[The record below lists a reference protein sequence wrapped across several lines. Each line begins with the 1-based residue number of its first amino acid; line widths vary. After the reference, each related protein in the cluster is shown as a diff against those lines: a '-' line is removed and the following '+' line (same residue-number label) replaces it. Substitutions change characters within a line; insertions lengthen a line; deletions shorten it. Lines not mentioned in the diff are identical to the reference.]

1 MSKKDNLSAL
11 VIGGAGFIGSH
22 LVDELIESSEFKKVS
37 VLDNFFLGDLDNLSE
52 ARKSEKY
59 SLVRG
64 DSTDVSTIRKVVE
77 DNNCDVIF
85 NLGVTPLPNSLD
97 FPYWSSK
104 VNMDI
109 ALAACEIARI
119 CPEVRLL
126 HCSSS
131 EVYGTLLSS
140 PMTES
145 HSCIPE
151 TPYAASKY
159 AGDVLVQS
167 YVRTFGINAL
177 IARPFNNYG
186 PRQNTREYKGI
197 FPSFA
202 EAIFR
207 KKQLIITGT
216 GNQSRDFVY
225 VKDTSRAILL
235 LALQGNF
242 QSGDVVNIGTGIN
255 TSMLEIAQKTIE
267 MFNYSEIGVKFISD
281 RSGDVSKH
289 VGSFEKL
296 YQLTKFRPN
305 AIGDGQIKST
315 IESLIDSIEK
325 NQK

>member
-1 MSKKDNLSAL
+1 MSNRNNLSAL

-22 LVDELIESSEFKKVS
+22 LVDELIESSEFENVV
-37 VLDNFFLGDLDNLSE
+37 VLDNFFLGDLDNLCE
-52 ARKSEKY
+52 AKTSEKY

-64 DSTDVSTIRKVVE
+64 DATDVSTIRKVVE
-77 DNNCDVIF
+77 ENYCDVIF

-109 ALAACEIARI
+109 ALAVCEIARI
-119 CPEVRLL
+119 FPEVRLL

-131 EVYGTLLSS
+131 EVYGTLMTS

-197 FPSFA
+197 FPSYA
-202 EAIFR
+202 EAILRR
-207 KKQLIITGT
+207 KPLIITGT
-216 GNQSRDFVY
+216 GTQSRDFVF
-225 VKDTSRAILL
+225 VKDTSKAILL
-235 LALQGNF
+235 LALQGDF
-242 QSGDVVNIGTGIN
+242 QSGDVVNIGTGID
-255 TSMLEIAQKTIE
+255 TSMIAIAQKTIE
-267 MFNYSEIGVKFISD
+267 MFNYSDIGINYIIN

-296 YQLTKFRPN
+296 FELTKFRPRV
-305 AIGDGQIKST
+305 IDDVLIKST
-315 IESLIDSIEK
+315 IESLMGSIEM

>member
-1 MSKKDNLSAL
+1 VSKKENLSAL

-22 LVDELIESSEFKKVS
+22 LVDELIDSPEFQKVV

-52 ARKSEKY
+52 ARKSDKY
-59 SLVRG
+59 VLVRG
-64 DSTDVSTIRKVVE
+64 DATDISTILKVV
-77 DNNCDVIF
+77 DSNKSDVIF

-104 VNMDI
+104 INMDI
-109 ALAACEIARI
+109 ALAVCEVI
-119 CPEVRLL
+119 RLL
-126 HCSSS
+126 PQMRLVHCSSS
-131 EVYGTLLSS
+131 EVYGTLVTS
-140 PMTES
+140 PMSES

-167 YVRTFGINAL
+167 YVRTFGIHAL
-177 IARPFNNYG
+177 IVRPFNNYG

-202 EAIFR
+202 EAIYRR
-207 KKQLIITGT
+207 KPLIITGT
-216 GNQSRDFVY
+216 GSQSRDFVY
-225 VKDTSRAILL
+225 VKDTSKAIYLL
-235 LALQGNF
+235 SLLGNF
-242 QSGDVVNIGTGIN
+242 DSGDVTNIGTGID
-255 TSMLEIAQKTIE
+255 TSMITIANKVIE
-267 MFNYSEIGVKFISD
+267 MFDYSEIGIEFVKS

-296 YQLTKFRPN
+296 LGVTNFMPL
-305 AIGDGQIKST
+305 AIGDEQIRIT
-315 IESLIDSIEK
+315 IESLIDFIEK

>member
-1 MSKKDNLSAL
+1 VSKQNILSAL

-22 LVDELIESSEFKKVS
+22 LVDELIESSEFKNVT
-37 VLDNFFLGDLDNLSE
+37 VLDNFFLGDLDNLYE

-64 DSTDVSTIRKVVE
+64 DATDVSTIRKVVE

-104 VNMDI
+104 VNVDI
-109 ALAACEIARI
+109 TLAVCEIARI
-119 CPEVRLL
+119 FPEVRLL

-131 EVYGTLLSS
+131 EVYGTLRTS

-145 HSCIPE
+145 HTCIPE

-177 IARPFNNYG
+177 IARPFNNFG

-202 EAIFR
+202 EAIFKR
-207 KKQLIITGT
+207 EPLIITGT
-216 GNQSRDFVY
+216 GSQSRDFVF
-225 VKDTSRAILL
+225 VKDTSKAILL
-235 LALQGNF
+235 LALHGEF
-242 QSGDVVNIGTGIN
+242 KSGEVVNIGTGID
-255 TSMLEIAQKTIE
+255 TPMITIAQKTIE
-267 MFNYSEIGVKFISD
+267 MFDYSEIGIKYITN

-296 YQLTKFRPN
+296 FELTKFRPRV
-305 AIGDGQIKST
+305 IDDVQIKST
-315 IESLIDSIEK
+315 IESLICSIEM
-325 NQK
+325 NQT

>member
-1 MSKKDNLSAL
+1 MSKRDSLSAL

-22 LVDELIESSEFKKVS
+22 LVDELILSSEFKKVI
-37 VLDNFFLGDLDNLSE
+37 VLDNFFLGDLENLCK
-52 ARKSEKY
+52 AKNSEKY
-59 SLVRG
+59 SLARG
-64 DSTDVSTIRKVVE
+64 DATDVSTIRKVVE
-77 DNNCDVIF
+77 DNNCDVVF

-109 ALAACEIARI
+109 ALAVCEIARLF
-119 CPEVRLL
+119 PEVRLL

-131 EVYGTLLSS
+131 EVYGTLLTS

-177 IARPFNNYG
+177 IAG
-186 PRQNTREYKGI
+186 PRQNTREYKGV

-207 KKQLIITGT
+207 KKPLMITGT

-225 VKDTSRAILL
+225 VEDTSRAILL
-235 LALQGNF
+235 LALQGDF
-242 QSGDVVNIGTGIN
+242 QSGDVVNIGTGID
-255 TSMLEIAQKTIE
+255 TSMIAIAQKTIE
-267 MFNYSEIGVKFISD
+267 LFNYSEIGINFISD
-281 RSGDVSKH
+281 RPGDVSKH

-296 YQLTKFRPN
+296 FELTRFKPN
-305 AIGDGQIKST
+305 AISDEKIKRT

>member
-1 MSKKDNLSAL
+1 MSKKENLSAL

-22 LVDELIESSEFKKVS
+22 LVDELIDSPEFQKVV

-52 ARKSEKY
+52 ARKSDKY
-59 SLVRG
+59 VLVRG
-64 DSTDVSTIRKVVE
+64 DATDISTILKVV
-77 DNNCDVIF
+77 DSNKSDVIF

-104 VNMDI
+104 INMDI
-109 ALAACEIARI
+109 ALAVCEVI
-119 CPEVRLL
+119 RLL
-126 HCSSS
+126 PQMRLVHCSSS
-131 EVYGTLLSS
+131 EVYGTLVTS
-140 PMTES
+140 PMSES

-167 YVRTFGINAL
+167 YVRTFGIHAL
-177 IARPFNNYG
+177 IVRPFNNYG

-202 EAIFR
+202 EAIYRR
-207 KKQLIITGT
+207 KPLIITGT
-216 GNQSRDFVY
+216 GSQSRDFVY
-225 VKDTSRAILL
+225 VKDTSKAIYLL
-235 LALQGNF
+235 SLLGNF
-242 QSGDVVNIGTGIN
+242 DSGDVTNIGTGID
-255 TSMLEIAQKTIE
+255 TSMITIANKVIE
-267 MFNYSEIGVKFISD
+267 MFDYSEIGIEFVKS

-296 YQLTKFRPN
+296 LGVTNFMPL
-305 AIGDGQIKST
+305 AIGDEQIRIT
-315 IESLIDSIEK
+315 IESLIDFIEK